1 MRELLRAGREE
12 LPSERLGARTM
23 RALGLA
29 AGATAILTAATPA
42 SSAAVGA
49 AVVAKWASM
58 GVLVGVVT
66 AGSLVGVE
74 RLVVKP
80 APLAPSATAAVTPP
94 GSALPRAVTMAQ
106 PADSPPAPEL
116 SAPRLAVPPA
126 QRRAPPASSSLPT
139 VREDP
144 LAREVAALDEAR
156 AALRRG
162 ELGAARR
169 VLDAYEADPGRGA
182 LRAEALYLRIETL
195 VQAGERSAAA
205 EVARQLLRTYP
216 GSAPAARARE
226 LVGPE
231 IQ

>member
-12 LPSERLGARTM
+12 LPSERLGDRTM
-23 RALGLA
+23 RVLGLA
-29 AGATAILTAATPA
+29 AGATAILTVATPA

-74 RLVVKP
+74 RLVVRP
-80 APLAPSATAAVTPP
+80 VALAPSATAAVTPP
-94 GSALPRAVTMAQ
+94 GSALPKAVTMAQ
-106 PADSPPAPEL
+106 AADHPPGAE
-116 SAPRLAVPPA
+116 SAQPRSALRDA
-126 QRRAPPASSSLPT
+126 QREAPPASSGLPS
-139 VREDP
+139 VREDS

-156 AALRRG
+156 GALRRDD
-162 ELGAARR
+162 LGAARR
-169 VLDAYEADPGRGA
+169 ALDAYEAEPGRGT

-195 VQAGERSAAA
+195 VRAGEHSAAT
-205 EVARQLLRTYP
+205 EVARQLLRDYP

-231 IQ
+231 IP